1 MNNIPGSISS
11 QPQRTFKEVST
22 ERPDIRAQIVPLLEA
37 LPKDDSSGTRALNLG
52 GSGANRNIIFIR
64 PEDIETIASPTP
76 NTQLIFRTLVGDGN
90 TQEAKLWS
98 ISVDKFLERLSNQ
111 DYPPTPVANPG
122 EVLADYQKIQE
133 REALRSSLRNLS
145 RNPQIR
151 PPEDAGIRLTVPL
164 NSLDESVRDPDSG
177 EPLQVQEVARADI
190 HRAISSICSPEIQA
204 KLWPV
209 EKWQPLVPEEKPFQ
223 KKPEPL
229 SPEALPSVSSSD
241 PTSAKTLQALFP
253 EILPKSPE
261 LFSKL
266 QDSQE
271 ILSFEPTA
279 DAVEVKA
286 VPIVQEG
293 GESTPAVPGVDS
305 PPSPSSSSHLRRQRL
320 RS

>member
-22 ERPDIRAQIVPLLEA
+22 EPPDIRTQIVRNLEGLL
-37 LPKDDSSGTRALNLG
+37 KDDSSGTRALNLG

-64 PEDIETIASPTP
+64 PEDIEKIASATP

-98 ISVDKFLERLSNQ
+98 SNVGELLERLSNPAC
-111 DYPPTPVANPG
+111 PPRAVANPG
-122 EVLADYQKIQE
+122 EVLADYQKIQDE
-133 REALRSSLRNLS
+133 GALRSSLRNLS

-151 PPEDAGIRLTVPL
+151 PPGNAGIRLEVPSL
-164 NSLDESVRDPDSG
+164 SPLDESVRDQS
-177 EPLQVQEVARADI
+177 LQVKEVARADI
-190 HRAISSICSPEIQA
+190 HTAISSILSLKSQGE
-204 KLWPV
+204 LWPV

-229 SPEALPSVSSSD
+229 SPEGLASMSGSD
-241 PTSAKTLQALFP
+241 PTSAKTLQVLFP

-261 LFSKL
+261 LFSKP

-271 ILSFEPTA
+271 ILSFEPR
-279 DAVEVKA
+279 VESQYTIIK
-286 VPIVQEG
+286 
-293 GESTPAVPGVDS
+293 DS
-305 PPSPSSSSHLRRQRL
+305 YKPEVLLFPPSPD
-320 RS
+320 

>member
-1 MNNIPGSISS
+1 MNNIPGPINS
-11 QPQRTFKEVST
+11 QLQRTFKEVST
-22 ERPDIRAQIVPLLEA
+22 EPPDIRTQIVRNLEA

-64 PEDIETIASPTP
+64 PEDIEKIASATP

-111 DYPPTPVANPG
+111 DYPPRAVANPG

-133 REALRSSLRNLS
+133 QEALRSSLRNLS
-145 RNPQIR
+145 NPQIR
-151 PPEDAGIRLTVPL
+151 PPGNAGISLEVPL
-164 NSLDESVRDPDSG
+164 LSPLDESVRDPDSG
-177 EPLQVQEVARADI
+177 ESLQVQEVAGADI
-190 HRAISSICSPEIQA
+190 HTAISSILSLKSQGE
-204 KLWPV
+204 LWPV

-229 SPEALPSVSSSD
+229 SPEALSSMNSSD
-241 PTSAKTLQALFP
+241 PTSAKTLQVLFP

-261 LFSKL
+261 LFSKP

-271 ILSFEPTA
+271 ILSFEPR
-279 DAVEVKA
+279 VESQYTIIK
-286 VPIVQEG
+286 
-293 GESTPAVPGVDS
+293 DS
-305 PPSPSSSSHLRRQRL
+305 YKPEVLLFPPSPD
-320 RS
+320 